1 MATSS
6 EGGDTYVPSTLSNS
20 LNNGNNS
27 SGDMRFFLQSLL
39 DDKEKQ
45 LQQAGTL
52 GQQLLAQRIEL
63 DDTVR
68 MLHEMLDVGE
78 GDEVRDKLRE
88 LEETIKTWDAENEQ
102 LSVPLGVK
110 VRGLSIQMPVA
121 QCMSDVQVN
130 GRPSSPPVEISRGN
144 MPRSSERTKAS
155 ATGTTAAQS
164 SRRAKNAAHRA
175 NDVGALPYTIV
186 LDRNAPLISC
196 AGYRVRARHWQRA
209 APGGSAV
216 AGSAY

>member
-6 EGGDTYVPSTLSNS
+6 DGGDNYVPSALSNS
-20 LNNGNNS
+20 LNNGTS
-27 SGDMRFFLQSLL
+27 SGDMRFYLQSLL

-52 GQQLLAQRIEL
+52 GQQLLAQRMEL
-63 DDTVR
+63 DDTVK
-68 MLHEMLDVGE
+68 MLQEMLDIGD

-88 LEETIKTWDAENEQ
+88 LDETIRTWDAENEQ

-110 VRGLSIQMPVA
+110 VRGSVIRV
-121 QCMSDVQVN
+121 SVSEIVSNIQVN
-130 GRPSSPPVEISRGN
+130 GRPTSPPAEVSRGN
-144 MPRSSERTKAS
+144 IARTNERTKAS

-175 NDVGALPYTIV
+175 NDVGALSHEPQSY
-186 LDRNAPLISC
+186 RGAPLISLMDT
-196 AGYRVRARHWQRA
+196 
-209 APGGSAV
+209 
-216 AGSAY
+216 

>member
-6 EGGDTYVPSTLSNS
+6 EGGDNYVPSTLSNS
-20 LNNGNNS
+20 LNNGNS

-110 VRGLSIQMPVA
+110 VRGLSIQLPVA
-121 QCMSDVQVN
+121 QCTFGAQVN
-130 GRPSSPPVEISRGN
+130 GRPTSPPVEISRGN
-144 MPRSSERTKAS
+144 MARSSERTKAS

-175 NDVGALPYTIV
+175 NDVGAL
-186 LDRNAPLISC
+186 
-196 AGYRVRARHWQRA
+196 
-209 APGGSAV
+209 
-216 AGSAY
+216 